1 MPLLYVQNTSSS
13 TVSINADLG
22 TLPAGGVREY
32 VLTSTEL
39 DASSTA
45 LIALRSRG
53 IIDFN
58 VRNTATTEDDEFE
71 SLVLSQLQTVP
82 AARYVASNGSDAEGR
97 GTQSDP
103 YKTIERALADVPILA
118 MATSSPEK
126 AFVIW
131 VKAPYD
137 LGPLVTLQTPS
148 QISSLGGY
156 LDFGSSQVP
165 YWGNIY
171 IASWSDSV
179 NSTTDPRFDVLKG
192 PLTPVATETR
202 DRRFIYTFNP
212 GTFAESDDTY
222 TGRQVRCFDGSS
234 GEERWRGCVV
244 AHEGLGQTLTI
255 QTHAN
260 ALFSIVP
267 QTTDRLYVVEPTVRV
282 GNLGVSTSPGYR
294 LSLVGIQFET
304 LVTQGACDI
313 DLIGTAGIGDSVSGV
328 VQLSQGVSFKL
339 SKGAVGALPLSGLEM
354 VGLNPDEAELWR
366 TWCSS
371 IRNTSGVITTRAL
384 ASLNS
389 GSEVQ
394 LEGVVSGAITLTNG
408 HHTLWTRG
416 AALMGVRLELSDT
429 IWISLSGNG
438 VTPLLRGHAHLFN
451 CTADFTGTLK
461 LDVAHISSNVL
472 DCNHVSMAT
481 STTIANSMLTVA
493 PWDVSQTTLPTAST
507 RVILA
512 REGCYLRVN
521 SVQTVFGNGGVD
533 VRLGSTDLTWAAI
546 SSAGRVTDTA
556 WLSTISDVLA

>member
-53 IIDFN
+53 VIDFN

-82 AARYVASNGSDAEGR
+82 AARYVAADGSDAEGR

-118 MATSSPEK
+118 LTASSPEK

-156 LDFGSSQVP
+156 LDFGTSQVP
-165 YWGNIY
+165 YWGSIY

-212 GTFAESDDTY
+212 GTFAEADNTY
-222 TGRQVRCFDGSS
+222 TCRQVRCFDGVS
-234 GEERWRGCVV
+234 GEEKWRGCVV

-260 ALFSIVP
+260 ALFSTTP
-267 QTTDRLYVVEPTVRV
+267 QTTDRLYIVEPTVKV
-282 GNLGVSTSPGYR
+282 GSLGLSTSPGYR
-294 LSLVGIQFET
+294 LFLVGFQFESLVTHGP
-304 LVTQGACDI
+304 CDI
-313 DLIGTAGIGDSVSGV
+313 DLVGSAGRGSSSSGV
-328 VQLSQGVSFKL
+328 VQLTQGSSFKL
-339 SKGAVGALPLSGLEM
+339 SKGSVGALPLSGLEQ
-354 VGLNPDEAELWR
+354 VGLNSTESGLWR

-371 IRNTSGVITTRAL
+371 IQNTTGVITTRAL

-389 GSEVQ
+389 GSDVQ
-394 LEGVVSGAITLTNG
+394 LEGVVSGAVTLANG
-408 HHTLWTRG
+408 QHTLWTRG
-416 AALMGVRLELSDT
+416 AALINVRLELSDT
-429 IWISLSGNG
+429 VWICLSGNG
-438 VTPLLRGHAHLFN
+438 VTPLLRGHVHLFN
-451 CTADFTGTLK
+451 CTANFTGTLK
-461 LDVAHISSNVL
+461 LDVAHISSNVF
-472 DCNHVSMAT
+472 DCSNVSMTT
-481 STTIANSMLTVA
+481 STSIASSMLTVA
-493 PWDVSQTTLPTAST
+493 PWDVTQNTLPTANT

-512 REGCYLRVN
+512 REGCHLRVN
-521 SVQTVFGNGGVD
+521 GVQTVFGNGGVD
-533 VRLGSTDLTWAAI
+533 VRLGATDLTWAAI
-546 SSAGRVTDTA
+546 DSAGRVTDTT
-556 WLSTISDVLA
+556 WLSTIADVL